1 MTSRTT
7 PVGIFV
13 LALAGIFTMGCN
25 AQTGAVFDAL
35 LDPGTAVVSASED
48 EPAADATAEGT
59 ASATWW
65 PLPEGYQM
73 TLPPGWSGVELDR
86 AGTARVLS
94 AMGASHPA
102 LVERVEGV
110 LGDTRSRVSAVA
122 GDPTQTGELVPVL
135 LVLSQPTDGRKP
147 HEIKQHIRRQIA
159 QLPGIS
165 AKPIVQDASLTAAR
179 GWRFDY
185 SIDDPDLGE
194 LRVRSYLF
202 RYGRDAYLVN
212 FVASESA
219 ADDLDALF
227 DEIAESLRFG
237 I

>member
-1 MTSRTT
+1 
-7 PVGIFV
+7 
-13 LALAGIFTMGCN
+13 MGCN
-25 AQTGAVFDAL
+25 AQTGAVFEAL

-48 EPAADATAEGT
+48 EPAADATANT

-86 AGTARVLS
+86 AGTSRLLTAI
-94 AMGASHPA
+94 GASHPG
-102 LVERVEGV
+102 LEERMQGV
-110 LGDTRSRVSAVA
+110 LADSSARISAVA
-122 GDPTQTGELVPVL
+122 GDPSQTGQQAPLL

-185 SIDDPDLGE
+185 SINDPDLGE

-212 FVASESA
+212 FVASDSS

-227 DEIAESLRFG
+227 DGIAESLRFG